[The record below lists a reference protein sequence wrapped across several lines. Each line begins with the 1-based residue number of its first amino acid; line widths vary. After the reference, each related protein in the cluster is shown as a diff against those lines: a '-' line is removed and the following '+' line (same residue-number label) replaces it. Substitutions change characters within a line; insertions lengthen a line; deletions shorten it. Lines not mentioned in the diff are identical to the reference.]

1 MKKTGYILKRVGENM
16 KTKKPLLLVVSSILM
31 LVIAIPMLMWCFTL
45 IDGASVDMTPG
56 YTYAGVGCF
65 AAAIVYTFSMVTAIA
80 GLTFAKRPYYRRWCR
95 AMGLIQLV
103 AGVILV
109 IPMRAYAV
117 LTLPPL
123 LILTILYM
131 IGARKRA
138 EDNF

>member
-1 MKKTGYILKRVGENM
+1 M
-16 KTKKPLLLVVSSILM
+16 KTKRPLLLVVSSALM

-45 IDGASVDMTPG
+45 INGAAVDMTPG

-65 AAAIVYTFSMVTAIA
+65 AAAIVYTFSMLTAIA

-95 AMGLIQLV
+95 AMGLIQLI
-103 AGVILV
+103 ASVILV
-109 IPMRAYAV
+109 IPMRAYVV

-123 LILTILYM
+123 LILTMLYL

-138 EDNF
+138 EDDF